1 MMVERGTI
9 CLLIIQEAILLDLT
23 VEFDLLLKI
32 VVFFRNLTNLLVKRL
47 QISQNRIKILF
58 ELKCGVQGEE
68 GVETLINKQV
78 LNNWS
83 NLSIAKGISSENILY
98 ELKEVG
104 DSHYCQA
111 MIEDAC
117 GIQMIWWNLPIILA
131 HFWIVIV

>member
-9 CLLIIQEAILLDLT
+9 CLLTIQEAILLDLT

-78 LNNWS
+78 LNN
-83 NLSIAKGISSENILY
+83 
-98 ELKEVG
+98 
-104 DSHYCQA
+104 
-111 MIEDAC
+111 
-117 GIQMIWWNLPIILA
+117 
-131 HFWIVIV
+131 